1 MQLTQALG
9 TIEVLGLPAAI
20 TAADVAC
27 KAADVRLV
35 GYETTDG
42 MGMVSVKIIGQVSA
56 VQAAIAAAK
65 AAASEVTSVFAES
78 VIPRPNDQI
87 GPVVLTPVTV
97 GLGASPAAVPGGGT
111 SPAPATPEEMA
122 AAERAFDAT
131 PSDDT
136 QAPPATDSK
145 EASPKET
152 PAKTADASQ
161 SKAATTPD
169 GPGAA
174 GTAGTTKDLPAQERP
189 VKGTAGPTRNRR
201 KAPRTGRE
209 AGKK

>member
-42 MGMVSVKIIGQVSA
+42 MGMVTVKITGQVSA
-56 VQAAIAAAK
+56 VQSAIAAAR
-65 AAASEVTSVFAES
+65 AAASQITSVFAES

-87 GPVVLTPVTV
+87 DPVVLTPVTV
-97 GLGASPAAVPGGGT
+97 GLGASPAARPGGGT
-111 SPAPATPEEMA
+111 SPEAATPEQMA
-122 AAERAFDAT
+122 AAERALDPADPPRDAEPAAPT
-131 PSDDT
+131 TDPAPAPDPAPAGPVADD
-136 QAPPATDSK
+136 P
-145 EASPKET
+145 
-152 PAKTADASQ
+152 
-161 SKAATTPD
+161 AATAPSV
-169 GPGAA
+169 PSQP
-174 GTAGTTKDLPAQERP
+174 KISPSQERP
-189 VKGTAGPTRNRR
+189 DKGTAGPSRNRR
-201 KAPRTGRE
+201 KAPQAGRE

>member
-42 MGMVSVKIIGQVSA
+42 MGMVTVKITGQVSA
-56 VQAAIAAAK
+56 VQSAIAAAR
-65 AAASEVTSVFAES
+65 AAASQITSVFAES

-87 GPVVLTPVTV
+87 DPVVLTPVTV
-97 GLGASPAAVPGGGT
+97 GLGASPAARPGGGT
-111 SPAPATPEEMA
+111 SPEAATPEQMA
-122 AAERAFDAT
+122 AAERALDPADPPRDAEPAAPT
-131 PSDDT
+131 TDPAPAVPS
-136 QAPPATDSK
+136 QPK
-145 EASPKET
+145 ISP
-152 PAKTADASQ
+152 S
-161 SKAATTPD
+161 
-169 GPGAA
+169 
-174 GTAGTTKDLPAQERP
+174 QERP
-189 VKGTAGPTRNRR
+189 DKGTAGPSRNRR
-201 KAPRTGRE
+201 KAPQAGRE